1 MEMNRKIVSLLTLL
15 IVAVS
20 LGMTV
25 RAGEQVLMETVKETD
40 IYEKADTGS
49 SVLATLEQG
58 QPVIC
63 CKVSGSDGWYE
74 ITYQGTKGYAL
85 RSDFELYGDMDGID
99 EGFRDIQEENL
110 EQFEQIQEEQLERK
124 SESFWGGVMVAL
136 IALMFAVG
144 IFTVLR
150 KMKKGNMDAQ

>member
-1 MEMNRKIVSLLTLL
+1 
-15 IVAVS
+15 
-20 LGMTV
+20 
-25 RAGEQVLMETVKETD
+25 
-40 IYEKADTGS
+40 
-49 SVLATLEQG
+49 
-58 QPVIC
+58 
-63 CKVSGSDGWYE
+63 
-74 ITYQGTKGYAL
+74 
-85 RSDFELYGDMDGID
+85 MDGID

-124 SESFWGGVMVAL
+124 SESFWGGVMAVL

>member
-1 MEMNRKIVSLLTLL
+1 
-15 IVAVS
+15 
-20 LGMTV
+20 
-25 RAGEQVLMETVKETD
+25 METVKETD

-63 CKVSGSDGWYE
+63 CEVSGSDGWYE

-85 RSDFELYGDMDGID
+85 RNASRLTIFLFISMSPRRYTAVQSD
-99 EGFRDIQEENL
+99 R
-110 EQFEQIQEEQLERK
+110 RK
-124 SESFWGGVMVAL
+124 SHFHTFSEAPQSESFWGGVMAVL
-136 IALMFAVG
+136 IELMFAIG